1 MSGDEGRRR
10 VRARGTAMDGRS
22 KRPLWAAL
30 GVVVVAAVGGTVLAT
45 RDRDEPDPD
54 ALLGR
59 ASELVEDAEGFRVEA
74 TAEERSTV
82 GEAGGAGTETTYRTV
97 TTGVVSG
104 AGWRETGGPRGRGGE
119 GRARRGTPPH
129 P

>member
-1 MSGDEGRRR
+1 MPSGTRPTVGPPGTGGHRG
-10 VRARGTAMDGRS
+10 APSRGTAMDGRS
-22 KRPLWAAL
+22 KRPLWVVL

-45 RDRDEPDPD
+45 RGGDEPDAD

-82 GEAGGAGTETTYRTV
+82 GEAGGGGTRTPYRTG
-97 TTGVVSG
+97 TTAAVSG
-104 AGWRETGGPRGRGGE
+104 VGRPVTGE
-119 GRARRGTPPH
+119 
-129 P
+129 